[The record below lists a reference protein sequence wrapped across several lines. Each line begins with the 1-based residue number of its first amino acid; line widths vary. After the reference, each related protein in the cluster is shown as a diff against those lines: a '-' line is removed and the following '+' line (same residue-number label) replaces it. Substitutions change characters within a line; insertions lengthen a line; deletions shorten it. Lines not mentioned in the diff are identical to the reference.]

1 MYLRI
6 APELYLKMLVVGG
19 LDRVYEIGRQFRN
32 EGIDMTHNPEFTT
45 CEFYWAYKDYNDL
58 MEQTELMISEM
69 VKSIKGTYKV
79 VYHDGPDSKEME
91 VDFTPPWKRFP
102 MLATVEERGNF
113 KIPRP
118 LESEECNDFLKKKCA
133 ELEVECSPPQ
143 TTARLL
149 DKLVEHFIESQIVNP
164 AFITC
169 HPTIMSPL
177 AKYHRDDPELT
188 ERFELFVCG
197 RELCNAYTELN
208 NPVVQRERFTRQI
221 SDITA
226 GDDEAMEHDEDFCV
240 ALEYGLPPTAGWGMG
255 IDRLTMFLTD
265 SAQIKEVLLFPQMK
279 PLNQE
284 ETDKRIAVAQ
294 GQIKKDNMFMMN

>member
-1 MYLRI
+1 MN
-6 APELYLKMLVVGG
+6 V
-19 LDRVYEIGRQFRN
+19 
-32 EGIDMTHNPEFTT
+32 
-45 CEFYWAYKDYNDL
+45 
-58 MEQTELMISEM
+58 TETMISEM
-69 VKSIKGTYKV
+69 VKSIKGSYKIK
-79 VYHDGPDSKEME
+79 YNDGTDGNKKELE
-91 VDFTPPWKRFP
+91 VDFTPPWPRYP
-102 MLATVEERGNF
+102 MVETLEKRGNF

-118 LESEECNDFLKKKCA
+118 LDGPECNAFLKETCA
-133 ELEVECSPPQ
+133 KLEVDCGPPQ

-149 DKLVEHFIESQIVNP
+149 DKFVEHFIESQIISP

-169 HPTIMSPL
+169 HPCIMSPL

-208 NPVVQRERFTRQI
+208 NPMVQRERFTSQI
-221 SDITA
+221 SSIHA

-255 IDRLTMFLTD
+255 IDRLTMFMTD

-279 PLNQE
+279 PLND
-284 ETDKRIAVAQ
+284 TDTAKRINVARS
-294 GQIKKDNMFMMN
+294 QIKKDNMFNLNS